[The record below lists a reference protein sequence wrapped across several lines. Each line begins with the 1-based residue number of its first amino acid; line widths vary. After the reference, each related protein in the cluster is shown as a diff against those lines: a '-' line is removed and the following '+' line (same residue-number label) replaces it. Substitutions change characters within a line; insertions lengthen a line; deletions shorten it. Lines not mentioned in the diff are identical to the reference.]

1 MGSHICY
8 KLFME
13 KITSVLACK
22 HAAMQKMG
30 GKSYKKSKQWNS
42 PFFLGFSVKSCI
54 FLSLFAFA
62 HAFSYVIVD
71 CMARIVLQSY

>member
-30 GKSYKKSKQWNS
+30 GKSYKKSKQ
-42 PFFLGFSVKSCI
+42 
-54 FLSLFAFA
+54 
-62 HAFSYVIVD
+62 
-71 CMARIVLQSY
+71 